1 MSNFFPHSHSKH
13 VHPTSTMCIRTN
25 SGHGED
31 TPTLTSSRPRTRISR
46 SSKRRV
52 LSKTKPRPTSSSS
65 SRRPPSISEY
75 VLDPANFFAIQRVPL
90 QPSQPPVPM
99 STLVDPLDGIKYD
112 TILASSMK
120 SFSMTSSDT
129 EEEVAEF
136 DMMAAPPNTPL
147 GDHGHSSLASASVA
161 IIQSMSTSNGT

>member
-1 MSNFFPHSHSKH
+1 MSDFFPRSHSKH

-25 SGHGED
+25 SKYGED
-31 TPTLTSSRPRTRISR
+31 TPMLASSRPRTRISR

-65 SRRPPSISEY
+65 RRPPSISEY
-75 VLDPANFFAIQRVPL
+75 VLDPANYFAIQRAPL
-90 QPSQPPVPM
+90 QPSQPPAPI
-99 STLVDPLDGIKYD
+99 STPLDGITYD

-120 SFSMTSSDT
+120 SFSMTTTSET
-129 EEEVAEF
+129 QEVAEF

-147 GDHGHSSLASASVA
+147 GDHGHSSLANASVA
-161 IIQSMSTSNGT
+161 IIQSMSTSNGP